1 MAVYIHA
8 ESGEKMANEEA
19 CLKAYLKRNVVVSN
33 TNLKLLLADDVLL
46 RPVRV
51 VFLGDL
57 ARLDDPPEL
66 LHDKRADPHCRTRPT
81 GQ

>member
-1 MAVYIHA
+1 MTI
-8 ESGEKMANEEA
+8 ESERKTHLE
-19 CLKAYLKRNVVVSN
+19 RNVVVAN
-33 TNLKLLLADDVLL
+33 AYLELLLADDVLL

-66 LHDKRADPHCRTRPT
+66 LHDKRADPHCRTRSA
-81 GQ
+81 GQWHA